1 MNENPDQKS
10 KKKVSISEAI
20 EELSISPP
28 TIYNQLKKAM
38 SDPEVTFDQYAK
50 IISGDTTLMA
60 RLLKIVNSPFYG
72 LSAQVETISHA
83 ITIVGVEQLSEL
95 ALVTGLSD
103 KFEGIPSDLVNMNS
117 FWVHSLSCGMGAQA
131 IARKIKESN
140 SERYYVCGMLHD
152 IGKLLI
158 FRKWPDM
165 ARDALAQH
173 YSTGHSL
180 LKSESELLGFNH
192 QDVGRAILK
201 AWKLPESLVEGVGFH
216 HTPQKAQNNK
226 LMTSIIHVADI
237 LSYEMRIGDS
247 GEPNAPDLD
256 PKALKLIGVDEET
269 FLSIRGD
276 LENQVEQA
284 QSHFL

>member
-1 MNENPDQKS
+1 MNDNPDQKS
-10 KKKVSISEAI
+10 KKKISIAEAI

-38 SDPEVTFDQYAK
+38 SDPDVTFGLYAK
-50 IISGDTTLMA
+50 IISADPTLMA
-60 RLLKIVNSPFYG
+60 RLLKVVNSPIYG

-83 ITIVGVEQLSEL
+83 ITIVGIDQLSEL
-95 ALVTGLSD
+95 ALVTALVE
-103 KFEGIPSDLVNMNS
+103 KFEGLPSDLVNMKS
-117 FWVHSLSCGMGAQA
+117 FWVHSLACGIGAQA
-131 IARKIKESN
+131 IAQHINEPN
-140 SERYYVCGMLHD
+140 PERYYVCGMLHD

-173 YSTGHSL
+173 YSTGDSL

-216 HTPQKAQNNK
+216 HTPEKAINNK
-226 LMTSIIHVADI
+226 LMASIIHVGDI
-237 LSYEMRIGDS
+237 LCYEMRIGDS
-247 GEPNAPDLD
+247 GEPNTPDLD
-256 PKALKLIGVDEET
+256 PGAVKRIGIDEST

-276 LENQVEQA
+276 LEGQVEEA
-284 QSHFL
+284 QSHTL